1 MFEEEDMIPGAEL
14 ADNTNQRTPCVL
26 LLDCSGS
33 MANNGNISRLNEG
46 IVKFGE
52 DLRDDTI
59 ARRRVQVAIVRFGGT
74 EATTASDWVDA
85 ASFKAPE
92 LTADGM
98 TPMGMAVDL
107 GLKMIEERKQLYKE
121 YGIPYTRPW
130 LFLLSDGEP
139 TDIGWEESAKRC
151 NEAETEKKVL
161 VWPIGV
167 QGANMKTLAAFKA
180 PDADGQ
186 QQIHSLEAVKFV
198 ELFQW
203 LSASLSRTSQGT
215 IGSRVEILI
224 PPTTMLVET

>member
-1 MFEEEDMIPGAEL
+1 MFEHEDIIPGTEL
-14 ADNTNQRTPCVL
+14 EDNTNQRTPCVL

-46 IVKFGE
+46 ILQFGK
-52 DLRDDTI
+52 DLKGDI
-59 ARRRVQVAIVRFGGT
+59 LARRRVQVAIVRFSGA
-74 EATTASDWVDA
+74 EATTVSDWVDA
-85 ASFKAPE
+85 ADFKAPE
-92 LTADGM
+92 LSADGM

-107 GLKMIEERKQLYKE
+107 GLKMIEERKTLYKQ
-121 YGIPYTRPW
+121 YAIPYTRPW

-151 NEAETEKKVL
+151 NEAEMEKKVL

-180 PDADGQ
+180 PDAEGSRH
-186 QQIHSLEAVKFV
+186 IHSLEAVKFV

-203 LSASLSRTSQGT
+203 LSASLSRTSQGVV
-215 IGSRVEILI
+215 GSRVEILI